1 MRNTLFMAGLF
12 AGSLAITA
20 CNNAPRTE
28 EPAATVSEADR
39 EAERLAELR
48 REREE
53 EITRMD
59 ERVSTIE
66 KDYLEK
72 TQAQPRGT
80 AGRATAGLR
89 EEVREDMTNVKQAI
103 SDLRTTTAENWWER
117 HERAMKETAD
127 DVEADVKRFVRTLP
141 AAEASKEM
149 KDAAE
154 ASAAPFESRRDRFAA
169 DIEARIDSWKAGL
182 DKVRVRGARETELK
196 DLQARID
203 KLDADVDRLKKA
215 SADDWWDLTKERVS
229 EYIDRVEESVARLD
243 S

>member
-1 MRNTLFMAGLF
+1 MRNTFLMAGLF
-12 AGSLAITA
+12 AGSLAVAA
-20 CNNAPRTE
+20 CSDAPRTD
-28 EPAATVSEADR
+28 EPAATITEADR

-66 KDYLEK
+66 KDYLAK
-72 TQAQPRGT
+72 TEAQPRGT

-89 EEVREDMTNVKQAI
+89 EEVREDMTNMKQAI
-103 SDLRTTTAENWWER
+103 GDLRTTTAENWWER

-141 AAEASKEM
+141 AAKETKEM
-149 KDAAE
+149 AE

-182 DKVRVRGARETELK
+182 EKVRVRGARETELK
-196 DLQARID
+196 DLQSRID
-203 KLDADVDRLKKA
+203 KLDSDVDRLKSA

-243 S
+243 P